1 MVQGIAA
8 GSCRQVKIKMS
19 NSAVTAIKSL
29 LQTETTASLG
39 PEGRPGTL
47 SAAELEERLTA
58 LLAPLKLA
66 PIRQQVIRA
75 LLLLWHD
82 HLDAAHEISQGIN
95 NADGSFVHAIM
106 HRREPDYWN
115 SNYWWRRVGPHP
127 AYAELG
133 QKAEQLLEK
142 HNQRGFSARLV
153 SGGSWRPE
161 GFVACCEQAAGDGA
175 NLDLLREL
183 QRIETEVLLDHFL
196 SSRG

>member
-1 MVQGIAA
+1 MILGIAA
-8 GSCRQVKIKMS
+8 GSSRQVKIKMS
-19 NSAVTAIKSL
+19 TSAVTAIKSL

-47 SAAELEERLTA
+47 SAAELEERLTP
-58 LLAPLKLA
+58 LLAALKLA

-106 HRREPDYWN
+106 HRRD
-115 SNYWWRRVGPHP
+115 WWRRVGPHP